1 MVKKF
6 AGQVKVADVQAAFD
20 EVVGRVNYLVDS
32 YNGQAFVK
40 DIDYTVGGTTLAP
53 AGYTLTTGGYK
64 QFLNA
69 CEGCV
74 VGCKPI
80 RTDDNHFKVTAGML
94 VARNGI
100 HKLPD
105 SVLPIPTDKTLR
117 SLYYNPY
124 TKAYQWTGSGTIS
137 YLRTKEVTLGSN
149 LEPVSSEKPNSY
161 VLNEQGTEDYST
173 EGSWGKVYAAD
184 STGTTSFS
192 ANPRLYT
199 TMHKIPKGVPLKEDR
214 LQLTINDYCYIPVE
228 DSFNY
233 DTEISLDFSKD
244 HPRIDARWY
253 GDEGATL
260 LFGVLET
267 DGVTFIPKFNILFA
281 GGSDS
286 TGFGIYT
293 IRYINHETYSYYSGQ
308 PPIIHEA
315 AILHSWINADSYIS
329 LSENVVSNNTKLNL
343 TFEIGADGDYLVV
356 SKLVDGEYVRDG
368 VCKLP
373 QTLKDYG
380 INTMFLLNC
389 ANRNPESGSA
399 FYPLDKDFA
408 VITQNSKENRI
419 VTESRKVTITELVT
433 EESDTAAYRVCDIN
447 TECSSNYIGT
457 VHNVLSEKISGKLNI
472 YSQDKDYT
480 TPENYIRV
488 QRDGGTSC
496 YNALDTSKA
505 AKFVSAL
512 TADVSS
518 DNSGGNDISL
528 FGTKVCH
535 VGHQGSGRGEYYF
548 PMTFLY
554 VPKGVSNPY
563 TYYDSWRD
571 TTNPNASCQKVLN
584 VIIDKNI
591 EDKSG

>member
-53 AGYTLTTGGYK
+53 AGYTLTVGGYK

-74 VGCKPI
+74 VGGKPF
-80 RTDDNHFKVTAGML
+80 RVDDNHLKMSTGML
-94 VARNGI
+94 VSRDGI
-100 HKLPD
+100 FKLPD
-105 SVLPIPTDKTLR
+105 SVLTIPTDKKYRTVYFNTVTQDYEWIPTGHSVIVKKYVNVGSPLVKDETNDYYYSDYNLGYGYN
-117 SLYYNPY
+117 SL
-124 TKAYQWTGSGTIS
+124 TGSTNFAFWYDLDNTNKTVDLDMSKYITLSCDIMTAGNYVEMDFSHYSTDDEYNIQNGQLQFWFGNLSSNGKTFKPAHLISTQYVGESNQLGCSMSLQLGSIYESSGKAIVSTYSTRSFSNTLYGVPKLKSIRYYFYNNAVQARYVTEDNTEVPIGTINLNDD
-137 YLRTKEVTLGSN
+137 LRNLNVNCIIFNNNGVEYGPSNPSVTTTKDYNYRIKDHYKVC
-149 LEPVSSEKPNSY
+149 SSEGS
-161 VLNEQGTEDYST
+161 VISTLN
-173 EGSWGKVYAAD
+173 
-184 STGTTSFS
+184 
-192 ANPRLYT
+192 
-199 TMHKIPKGVPLKEDR
+199 
-214 LQLTINDYCYIPVE
+214 
-228 DSFNY
+228 
-233 DTEISLDFSKD
+233 
-244 HPRIDARWY
+244 
-253 GDEGATL
+253 
-260 LFGVLET
+260 T
-267 DGVTFIPKFNILFA
+267 DGSSFA
-281 GGSDS
+281 YYDVV
-286 TGFGIYT
+286 IEPAED
-293 IRYINHETYSYYSGQ
+293 ISY
-308 PPIIHEA
+308 
-315 AILHSWINADSYIS
+315 
-329 LSENVVSNNTKLNL
+329 
-343 TFEIGADGDYLVV
+343 
-356 SKLVDGEYVRDG
+356 
-368 VCKLP
+368 
-373 QTLKDYG
+373 
-380 INTMFLLNC
+380 
-389 ANRNPESGSA
+389 
-399 FYPLDKDFA
+399 
-408 VITQNSKENRI
+408 RI
-419 VTESRKVTITELVT
+419 
-433 EESDTAAYRVCDIN
+433 CDIN

-472 YSQDKDYT
+472 YSQDRDYT
-480 TPENYIRV
+480 TTKNYIRV
-488 QRDGGTSC
+488 QRSSGTSC

-518 DNSGGNDISL
+518 DYSGGNDISL

-535 VGHQGSGRGEYYF
+535 VGYQGRGRGEYYF